1 MEWFKYNRNVNVRSV
16 FKSDPQ
22 SGFCGGQQ
30 LNKPSRKS
38 VTGTPEGILSF
49 IETTDESPPGRPNKA
64 LKTSV
69 NLFALSFFSLFRFW
83 GSGCWSTAV
92 VAASPSWRNEGEKPL
107 THQCTCRV
115 RSTVLPITGG
125 QPTPKLSTALW
136 YNNSDVQK
144 EYMDMSS
151 GMKLSKHNSK
161 NTDPCSSEHLTM
173 TACVGV
179 CVCVTVCRSKE
190 HVSSHLSPT
199 FAFLLWL
206 SIFTA
211 VIITLVTC
219 VCVCACTLVCMCMS
233 RGQREREKENVCAHL
248 RYL

>member
-38 VTGTPEGILSF
+38 VTGTTEGILSF
-49 IETTDESPPGRPNKA
+49 IETTDESPRGRPNKA

-69 NLFALSFFSLFRFW
+69 NLFALPVLFKKNFFLIPL
-83 GSGCWSTAV
+83 SGKC
-92 VAASPSWRNEGEKPL
+92 
-107 THQCTCRV
+107 HQCTCRV

-136 YNNSDVQK
+136 YNNCDVQK

-151 GMKLSKHNSK
+151 GMKLSKHNRQQTRTLTLAPL
-161 NTDPCSSEHLTM
+161 NT
-173 TACVGV
+173 
-179 CVCVTVCRSKE
+179 
-190 HVSSHLSPT
+190 
-199 FAFLLWL
+199 
-206 SIFTA
+206 
-211 VIITLVTC
+211 
-219 VCVCACTLVCMCMS
+219 
-233 RGQREREKENVCAHL
+233 
-248 RYL
+248 